1 MSYGPNDSNHSM
13 IFFLKP
19 PPPSKP
25 MPLYGAVFLEIANF
39 ERVITVEMQDWFI
52 LLFFRIPELIVA
64 VSTK

>member
-19 PPPSKP
+19 PLPSKP